1 MTERDT
7 YIKTKKTRIDRWIA
21 ELAILDTRAREAGE
35 EQRIIFEVQM
45 KEFSDELKQMK
56 QVLEDLEN
64 AGEDSWHEL
73 RGEADIR
80 WNSLQESFKE
90 TVAGTER
97 T

>member
-7 YIKTKKTRIDRWIA
+7 YIEKKKTRIDRWIA
-21 ELAILDTRAREAGE
+21 ELAILDARAREAGE

-56 QVLEDLEN
+56 KVLEDLEN

-73 RGEADIR
+73 RGEAETR
-80 WNSLQESFKE
+80 WNSLQESYKE
-90 TVAGTER
+90 TLTGTDS